1 MNYVEIFSDDKG
13 ISHLINPESKIP
25 LWSNRWPDTT
35 RTKRII
41 GLSNSPV
48 VISNMYGTIR
58 HGRTGHGWWQKK
70 DESRSWGL
78 KWPVRSMTQAHRLMN
93 KINPRKLLNSKWT
106 AVTPVRKEKH
116 FMVTEV
122 EFDEEGIVTLCS
134 IESLISKR
142 SIPINWHDLTNENNW
157 VQGWK

>member
-1 MNYVEIFSDDKG
+1 M
-13 ISHLINPESKIP
+13 H
-25 LWSNRWPDTT
+25 RW
-35 RTKRII
+35 
-41 GLSNSPV
+41 
-48 VISNMYGTIR
+48 
-58 HGRTGHGWWQKK
+58 
-70 DESRSWGL
+70 
-78 KWPVRSMTQAHRLMN
+78 MN